1 MATQWGLDWQEWIRC
16 GCNIESSILH
26 CCTWLAPCLHTANI
40 YTSTSTLLLSEMGSY
55 SYASST
61 TTISDRE
68 EGMEIEKLLPYRYF
82 LLLIPPAISMASY
95 SFISTQT
102 QVVRAHRFLVLVAHC
117 SPKRICLF
125 HTSRQHIAWL
135 LYTDTTF
142 HCAPLSCHSHPPGI
156 TFHLHDLH
164 RTSCW
169 LLCALL
175 PFQSMLPFVA
185 HKSFCCLS
193 FECSFCSL

>member
-1 MATQWGLDWQEWIRC
+1 
-16 GCNIESSILH
+16 
-26 CCTWLAPCLHTANI
+26 
-40 YTSTSTLLLSEMGSY
+40 MGSY

-142 HCAPLSCHSHPPGI
+142 LSTFTLLASLSTSMIYTELRVGFCVHSCPFRACFPL
-156 TFHLHDLH
+156 
-164 RTSCW
+164 
-169 LLCALL
+169 
-175 PFQSMLPFVA
+175 
-185 HKSFCCLS
+185 
-193 FECSFCSL
+193 